1 MLPLSSAVVSCL
13 VFELRRD
20 CACLQVWTPV
30 PALLGLAS
38 QPQLKD
44 LSLASTWKQDIKLN
58 TDKLNTSTLCVTI
71 LLVQAFQ
78 NQVITLYSEGTL
90 RDREEVASLH
100 VHEPRTYFGQ
110 ILLPFL
116 AQQPLLERFT
126 GLSKG
131 ISTQVA

>member
-30 PALLGLAS
+30 PALLGLTS

-71 LLVQAFQ
+71 LLVQDFQ
-78 NQVITLYSEGTL
+78 NQVITLYSEVTL

-131 ISTQVA
+131 ISI